1 MNKISVLI
9 PVYNVE
15 AYLEQCLES
24 VVKQTEKNIEIIC
37 VDDASTDG
45 SLEILER
52 FRKKDQRVKLICH
65 EENQG
70 ICKTRKDAVLAS
82 NGKYIMFLDSDDYIA
97 LNACEKLY
105 KSMEDVNVDV
115 IQFGT
120 ELLYDEKISEELAE
134 WTRNFMEPSTDKVT
148 EKELVRACFIESKLN
163 CNLVNKVWNGTCC
176 RQAVKWLDD
185 GKYVAAEDRYICFL
199 LLFFMK
205 SYAGIKEKYYFYRLG
220 AGVTGASIL
229 DLRRFRKRCNGAVV
243 ADRVKE
249 FLQEQNVFEKY
260 KDVYTQFYN
269 DILWDCADC
278 WYRKLEKANQPEG
291 FKILL
296 KYWTP
301 GEIIGALAR
310 TFFEEQEKIEQSLKN
325 EETKKIA
332 IYYRYVGYEAMDTV
346 IKKYADYHAARG
358 REIILLTD
366 SDAPET
372 GKQYMGYRLMHLP
385 AATDSN
391 WDRYAAR
398 GQALDIEMAGVDK
411 MIYLSPTSHVLILD
425 KVVAEA
431 CGVKFQTVMDEY
443 ALDQSTSVTKRLRDE
458 LQEMKAGQET
468 IMNELRKSKAQYEI
482 ALENLRCEK
491 QELEEQIKHI
501 YETKCGKIMKLVHTL
516 SYQLRHMLE

>member
-1 MNKISVLI
+1 MSKISVLI

-65 EENQG
+65 EENHG

-134 WTRNFMEPSTDKVT
+134 WTRNFMEPSTDKIT

-220 AGVTGASIL
+220 AGVTG
-229 DLRRFRKRCNGAVV
+229 D
-243 ADRVKE
+243 
-249 FLQEQNVFEKY
+249 
-260 KDVYTQFYN
+260 
-269 DILWDCADC
+269 
-278 WYRKLEKANQPEG
+278 
-291 FKILL
+291 
-296 KYWTP
+296 
-301 GEIIGALAR
+301 
-310 TFFEEQEKIEQSLKN
+310 
-325 EETKKIA
+325 
-332 IYYRYVGYEAMDTV
+332 
-346 IKKYADYHAARG
+346 
-358 REIILLTD
+358 
-366 SDAPET
+366 
-372 GKQYMGYRLMHLP
+372 
-385 AATDSN
+385 
-391 WDRYAAR
+391 
-398 GQALDIEMAGVDK
+398 
-411 MIYLSPTSHVLILD
+411 
-425 KVVAEA
+425 
-431 CGVKFQTVMDEY
+431 
-443 ALDQSTSVTKRLRDE
+443 
-458 LQEMKAGQET
+458 
-468 IMNELRKSKAQYEI
+468 RKSTR
-482 ALENLRCEK
+482 LNSSHL
-491 QELEEQIKHI
+491 
-501 YETKCGKIMKLVHTL
+501 
-516 SYQLRHMLE
+516 